1 MCRLLVLRCLVT
13 GAVVVLPA
21 VIAGVLR
28 ATGIVTH
35 PALCI
40 LLSAVLA
47 VAFTFLGAA
56 IWERKRRPSDA
67 LFSDLLAWGWLQ
79 GKYTERQVDRSLRR
93 LDGGSTQNPEER
105 AAVLERLAVALD
117 ARDPFLHGHSR
128 RVAHHSTE
136 IARRMLP
143 PRPEVGDVRRA
154 AILHDVGKLNT
165 PPEILNKPGALT
177 DAEYEVVKRHVHDG
191 AGMVDALGDRELTA
205 AVLYHHERLDGSGY
219 LAGLEGT
226 RIPLAARIIAVAD
239 TFDAITSERPYR
251 HAAPQEKALE
261 ILSHEAGHK
270 LDPRAV
276 RAFLAYYKGRGSSAF
291 WSGVLAAPWASLVHS
306 LFTAPVAAVVAGALA
321 VPPVTAAGHRTAP
334 ASRQVHRHAQPASA
348 GRAGADPLAT
358 AATRA
363 LIIVAAHA
371 GQSAAHITVLAPVPS
386 APAARSPASTPS
398 IPSPPPAASASPLT
412 SPLTTPP
419 SSPLTS
425 PLAPPPT
432 PGTSTTLPAT
442 TTTTASQ
449 TTTSESS
456 SSTTTTWTTTE
467 PSQPPPNT
475 TTSTTESTTT
485 TTTESTTTSTT
496 ESTTTT
502 TTEAQPTTTETTTTT
517 QTTPA
522 TETTTTTGE
531 KPGS

>member
-1 MCRLLVLRCLVT
+1 MRRLLVLRCLAT

-28 ATGIVTH
+28 AAGIVTH

-56 IWERKRRPSDA
+56 IWERKRRPSDV

-79 GKYTERQVDRSLRR
+79 GKYTERQIDRSLRR
-93 LDGGSTQNPEER
+93 LDRGPTQNPEER

-165 PPEILNKPGALT
+165 PPEILNKPDALT
-177 DAEYEVVKRHVHDG
+177 DAEYEVIKRHVRDG
-191 AGMVDALGDRELTA
+191 AEMVDALGDPELTA

-219 LAGLEGT
+219 PAGLEGT

-251 HAAPQEKALE
+251 HAAPQEEALD

-276 RAFLAYYKGRGSSAF
+276 RAFLAYYKGRAPSAF
-291 WSGVLAAPWASLVHS
+291 WSGVLAAPWASLAHALS
-306 LFTAPVAAVVAGALA
+306 TAPVAAVVAGALA
-321 VPPVTAAGHRTAP
+321 VPPVTAAGDRTPPP
-334 ASRQVHRHAQPASA
+334 ARRVHRHTQ
-348 GRAGADPLAT
+348 
-358 AATRA
+358 
-363 LIIVAAHA
+363 
-371 GQSAAHITVLAPVPS
+371 PVPS
-386 APAARSPASTPS
+386 APATRSPTPTSS
-398 IPSPPPAASASPLT
+398 IPSPPSAA
-412 SPLTTPP
+412 
-419 SSPLTS
+419 
-425 PLAPPPT
+425 
-432 PGTSTTLPAT
+432 GVVCV
-442 TTTTASQ
+442 
-449 TTTSESS
+449 
-456 SSTTTTWTTTE
+456 
-467 PSQPPPNT
+467 
-475 TTSTTESTTT
+475 
-485 TTTESTTTSTT
+485 
-496 ESTTTT
+496 
-502 TTEAQPTTTETTTTT
+502 
-517 QTTPA
+517 
-522 TETTTTTGE
+522 
-531 KPGS
+531 